1 MRSADRILV
10 LHEGEIVEDG
20 DHGRLMKQNGRYAEM
35 FRLQASRY
43 TDPPAEP
50 EEE

>member
-1 MRSADRILV
+1 MGS
-10 LHEGEIVEDG
+10 
-20 DHGRLMKQNGRYAEM
+20 LMKQNGRYAEM

-50 EEE
+50 EEG